1 MQSCFCHLALCC
13 CCGAACWLRHD
24 ATLRHPPL
32 TRRVVTLLYAECTEM
47 FGGGKCKGLIL
58 FNCGHKNSIFTNVAE
73 RNALKP
79 QGEKR
84 LIHLQIVLWVS
95 SSMCFHIVIL
105 FWNPLKIFT
114 LLYSSEDLTSNVL
127 TWEDYLC
134 SSFHVRVQRAI
145 LCNADDFVDWEVSS
159 GELRSHNDF
168 SRSLS

>member
-1 MQSCFCHLALCC
+1 MAFPKTTVRNGIIIIITRIMQSCFCHLALCC

-95 SSMCFHIVIL
+95 SSMCFHILIL

-114 LLYSSEDLTSNVL
+114 LLYSSKDLTSMYSRGRIICVQAF
-127 TWEDYLC
+127 TSE
-134 SSFHVRVQRAI
+134 SSEPSCVTQMI
-145 LCNADDFVDWEVSS
+145 L
-159 GELRSHNDF
+159 
-168 SRSLS
+168 